1 MKNPSYPR
9 FDESPVHAVVR
20 RRRLIDGTTALLA
33 GLVVLLAAVM
43 GLAYFD
49 LKEAWPEQARLWVI
63 SLTGAGVL
71 LLVLQRWLVGRKRR
85 NALAVVKAMET
96 SNPADGQMLRTA
108 WELSGKEAPT
118 STKSDQE
125 VLASRLLTE
134 AEDRLRRGKWQ
145 TLAPVGRLMGWL
157 ALSGVL
163 AATLLAAV
171 QQSQD
176 FRTALHRILFPL
188 GAPTYTTVAWESP
201 PARYDDRHPPR
212 LAVTV
217 VGRNA
222 EPQLLVQTAGSREWR
237 SQALTTLADGRTYD
251 AVLTGITGDFQARVV
266 AGDGTTPTHTVK
278 YHPIPRLEEAK
289 VTVHFPDYTGLNAE
303 ERPGGDASVVEGS
316 RLDWSFRFNT
326 PPDRVEWSL
335 ASDTSAPQTITTQGD
350 GAVVQASWKAPLG
363 KYSGVLN
370 VFDKAGVLLDT
381 WRYEVVGLADR
392 LPTVELLEPVKDIQ
406 ATCVTELPVRIR
418 ARDDFGVAEV
428 GLIMEAAGQ
437 TLWTLEKVITER
449 DQRDISELTRAMLE
463 TVPLTINDNIKL
475 YAYALDHKPRGG
487 PRSVSALRC
496 IDIRDFKK
504 LAALAKGRP
513 PNGTPLQIAKLNELI
528 RGQRVV
534 VSDCHVLKE
543 AAKDENTEGVGQK
556 CQETDVKQQ
565 EVVLKANALLAIW
578 QQLPNASQ
586 DDVTLLGTAVAQM
599 AETSRHLTRLLTE
612 PAHQSSDRA
621 LSSLLQIRKH
631 LILLIGDAGE
641 GEPDEGEDI
650 EIKSLEELA
659 REAQRLAEEER
670 TVREQIGQGAARP
683 IATLDSSRRQ
693 QEVAVADAGELFS
706 IIVTHP
712 QKNDS
717 MLKLMAASENFMR
730 DADERLHSK
739 EHLTALPPLADAEQR
754 LRDLSDFIRAMIEEK
769 LADTLK
775 KMAAKAQADAQKSGS
790 KGQGQGQ
797 GSGKGE
803 GEGESSQGGESGKG
817 NNQKGADGKA
827 PELAKN
833 SQGEAVG
840 KDGRQAVEKAARNA
854 ELADEILK
862 ALEALAAA
870 GGSKPSNTP
879 GGDGNGKT
887 PGGKGAGAGPGPGT
901 GAAELAALRARAGT
915 EALAK
920 DLKALAGSNQGKG
933 EGPGSGD
940 KPDGTGPTG
949 LGDKPG
955 EGENPT
961 GGPGIAKRLEKMA
974 QELNAEAARLNASRL
989 AQLTELREKARA
1001 LRDQSAQQGE
1011 GAAPPEQLLAQGGK
1025 PTSPTPG
1032 SANGKGEGP
1041 GEGEGKPGAGSAKAD
1056 IDRFSAEAK
1065 RLGDETITGLAKQ
1078 LDTVV
1083 PSLSAFDGII
1093 ERLDLLMASLPGRVT
1108 PQTVQNR
1115 VPEKYR
1121 REIEAYFR
1129 NLSDDFGNEPQ

>member
-1 MKNPSYPR
+1 MKHPSQPR

-20 RRRLIDGTTALLA
+20 RRRLIDGSTALLA
-33 GLVVLLAAVM
+33 GLAVGLAAIM
-43 GLAYFD
+43 GLAYLD
-49 LKEAWPEQARLWVI
+49 LTEVWPEQKRLWLLGI
-63 SLTGAGVL
+63 TLTGVL
-71 LLVLQRWLVGRKRR
+71 LLVLQRWLVGRNGR
-85 NALAVVKAMET
+85 NALAVVKAMEAT
-96 SNPADGQMLRTA
+96 NPADGQLLRTA
-108 WELSGKEAPT
+108 WELSGKDAPASAEGDKEAL
-118 STKSDQE
+118 S
-125 VLASRLLTE
+125 SRLLGE

-145 TLAPVGRLMGWL
+145 VLAPSGRLLVWL
-157 ALSGVL
+157 ALGGVL
-163 AATLLAAV
+163 VATLLGAARR
-171 QQSQD
+171 SPD
-176 FRTALHRILFPL
+176 FQTALHRVLLPL

-201 PARYDDRHPPR
+201 PVRYDDRHPPR
-212 LAVTV
+212 LAVAV
-217 VGRNA
+217 AGRQA
-222 EPQLLVQTAGSREWR
+222 EPQLLVQAAGAREW
-237 SQALTTLADGRTYD
+237 QPHALTTLADGHTYD
-251 AVLTGITGDFQARVV
+251 AVLTGMTGDFQVRVV
-266 AGDGTTPTHTVK
+266 AGDGSTPTHTVK

-289 VTVHFPDYTGLNAE
+289 VTVNFPEYTGLSAE

-316 RLDWSFRFNT
+316 RLEWSFRFNT
-326 PPDRVEWSL
+326 SPDRVEWTL
-335 ASDTSAPQTITTQGD
+335 ASDTSAPQTISTQGD
-350 GAVVQASWKAPLG
+350 GATVQASWKTPLG

-392 LPTVELLEPVKDIQ
+392 LPTVELLEPVKDLQ

-449 DQRDISELTRAMLE
+449 DQRDLMELTRAMLE

-504 LAALAKGRP
+504 LAALNKGSP

-543 AAKDENTEGVGQK
+543 EAKDENAEGVGPK
-556 CQETDVKQQ
+556 CQETGVKQQ
-565 EVVLKANALLAIW
+565 DVILKANALLANW
-578 QQLPNASQ
+578 QQLPNAPQ
-586 DDVTLLGTAVAQM
+586 DDVTLLGTAAAQM
-599 AETSRHLTRLLTE
+599 TETGRHLTRILTE

-621 LSSLLQIRKH
+621 LSSLLLIRKH
-631 LILLIGDAGE
+631 LIWLIGDAKDGE
-641 GEPDEGEDI
+641 SDEGEDI

-670 TVREQIGQGAARP
+670 IVREQLGQDVAKP
-683 IATLDSSRRQ
+683 IATLEASRRQ

-706 IIVTHP
+706 SIVTHP
-712 QKNDS
+712 KKNEP
-717 MLKLMAASENFMR
+717 MLKLMAAAETFMR

-739 EHLTALPPLADAEQR
+739 EHLTALPPLTDAEQR

-775 KMAAKAQADAQKSGS
+775 QMAAKAQADAQKSGS
-790 KGQGQGQ
+790 QGQGQ
-797 GSGKGE
+797 GSGNGKGE
-803 GEGESSQGGESGKG
+803 GEPSQGGESGKG
-817 NNQKGADGKA
+817 NNQKSEGGET

-833 SQGEAVG
+833 PQGEAEG
-840 KDGRQAVEKAARNA
+840 DDGREVAGKAARNA

-870 GGSKPSNTP
+870 GGNQPTQTP
-879 GGDGNGKT
+879 GDGGDGKT
-887 PGGKGAGAGPGPGT
+887 PGGKGAGAGPGM

-920 DLKALAGSNQGKG
+920 DLKALAVGRGNKQNKG
-933 EGPGSGD
+933 ETP
-940 KPDGTGPTG
+940 GTGDQPG
-949 LGDKPG
+949 GAAPPVQGGKPG
-955 EGENPT
+955 EGETPT
-961 GGPGIAKRLEKMA
+961 GGPGMAKRLEKMA
-974 QELNAEAARLNASRL
+974 QVLNAEAARLNASRL
-989 AQLTELREKARA
+989 AQLTELKEKANA
-1001 LRDQSAQQGE
+1001 LRAKSAQQGE
-1011 GAAPPEQLLAQGGK
+1011 GASPSEQLRAQGGK
-1025 PTSPTPG
+1025 PAQPAPG
-1032 SANGKGEGP
+1032 KGPGNGEGP
-1041 GEGEGKPGAGSAKAD
+1041 GEGEGKSGAGSAKAD

-1065 RLGDETITGLAKQ
+1065 RLGDETITGLARQ

-1083 PSLSAFDGII
+1083 PTPAAFDGII

-1108 PQTVQNR
+1108 TQTVQNR
-1115 VPEKYR
+1115 VPEKHR